1 MKLKIISQNK
11 NKKKLK
17 KEEKHKEIDIIT
29 KNNKDNNKLKPH
41 KLLIMIMMNQ
51 YNLERKID
59 Y

>member
-41 KLLIMIMMNQ
+41 KLLIMIMMN
-51 YNLERKID
+51 
-59 Y
+59 